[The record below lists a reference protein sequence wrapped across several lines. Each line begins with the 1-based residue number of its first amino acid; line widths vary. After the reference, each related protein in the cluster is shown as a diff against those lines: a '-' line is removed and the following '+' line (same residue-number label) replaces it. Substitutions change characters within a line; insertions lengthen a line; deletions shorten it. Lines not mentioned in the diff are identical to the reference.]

1 MAQLLNYQ
9 LPISI
14 MPKQIITPP
23 SLPPP
28 RGFNHGILTDGG
40 RILWLAGQDASD
52 ANGQIVAPGDIV
64 AQYEQ
69 VLRNLLAVVEAAGGT
84 MQDIVKLNIYTTD
97 RALYKANLKALGKVM
112 KAYFGEVYPVMALLE
127 VKGLF
132 QDDALVEL
140 EGVAVIEK

>member
-1 MAQLLNYQ
+1 
-9 LPISI
+9 

-28 RGFNHGILTDGG
+28 HGFNHGILTEGG

-52 ANGQIVAPGDIV
+52 ANGNIIAPGDIV
-64 AQYEQ
+64 AQFEQ
-69 VLRNLLAVVEAAGGT
+69 VLCNLQAVVEAAGGT

-112 KAYFGEVYPVMALLE
+112 KAFFGEVYPVIALFE
-127 VKGLF
+127 VKGLYLEE
-132 QDDALVEL
+132 ALVEL
-140 EGVAVIEK
+140 EGVAVIG